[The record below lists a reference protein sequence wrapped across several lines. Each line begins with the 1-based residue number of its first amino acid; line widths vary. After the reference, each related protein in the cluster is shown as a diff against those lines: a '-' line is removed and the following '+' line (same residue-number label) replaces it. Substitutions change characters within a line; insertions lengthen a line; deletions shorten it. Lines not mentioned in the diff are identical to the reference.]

1 MVARQEDQARRAAG
15 AVSLTAD
22 LSGKTALVTGAS
34 SGLGAHFSRVLA
46 RSGANVV
53 LAARRKPVLDEIVAG
68 IARDGGL
75 ASALAL
81 DLTDER
87 SIIEAVEAAGPI
99 DILVNNAG
107 INIARPVLEQ
117 TAQDWDD
124 VVDTNLRG
132 AFLLATE
139 VARVMSERGGGSIVN
154 IASIGG
160 IRQSSQVTPYAVSKA
175 GVIQMTKQLALELAR
190 FDIRVNAIAP
200 GYIETELSRE
210 LLASEAGELIRRRV
224 PQRRFGKPEDL
235 DGALLLLC
243 SDASRFMTGSVIA
256 VDGGHLTSGL

>member
-1 MVARQEDQARRAAG
+1 MVARQEDQARRAAR

-22 LSGKTALVTGAS
+22 LRGKSALVTGAS
-34 SGLGAHFSRVLA
+34 SGLGAHFARLLA
-46 RSGANVV
+46 RSGAKVI
-53 LAARRKPVLDEIVAG
+53 LAARRKPVLDEMVAE
-68 IARDGGL
+68 IAKKGGL

-87 SIIEAVEAAGPI
+87 SITEAVEAAGPI
-99 DILVNNAG
+99 DVLVNNAG
-107 INIARPVLEQ
+107 VNIAKPVLEQ
-117 TAQDWDD
+117 SAQDWDE

-132 AFLLATE
+132 AFLIATE
-139 VARVMSERGGGSIVN
+139 VARGMRGGGSIVN